1 MLNAA
6 KELNM
11 GGKLV
16 IIGYDS
22 GKQQKDAIR
31 SGFGSGRHHARPD
44 RHRLQVRR
52 SRGQGDEGREALPK
66 NIDTGFKWFDKTNID
81 DPAIAAV
88 LYD

>member
-1 MLNAA
+1 VLNAA

-31 SGFGSGRHHARPD
+31 SGFEAGAITQDPIGIGYKCVERP
-44 RHRLQVRR
+44 LRR
-52 SRGQGDEGREALPK
+52 
-66 NIDTGFKWFDKTNID
+66 
-81 DPAIAAV
+81 
-88 LYD
+88 